1 MASNRQVGRDG
12 THIAL
17 VSLGSEVVRCGLR
30 TMLCELN
37 ALEDVVA
44 SGNFDHS
51 MELLHS
57 GRPTLLVLNYGDEP
71 QQAEKLA
78 STAADVGVQVLL
90 MLRTVSGETLAPVA
104 AVPADGYLL
113 EPTLTREVLMN
124 ALSDLDSGLVPIP
137 HPVARRLLAEVGPAT
152 PPDPLAPSSPVNPTG
167 PVAAVPVREG
177 AEPTTL
183 TDRELQAL
191 SLMVEGLSNKQIAR
205 RLGISEHGAKRHV
218 ANILAKLNCSNRTL
232 AAAVALSRGLVR
244 DPGTSRRARRR

>member
-1 MASNRQVGRDG
+1 MTSNQQAGRNG
-12 THIAL
+12 AHVAL
-17 VSLGSEVVRCGLR
+17 VSLGSEVVRCGLG
-30 TMLCELN
+30 TMLRELD
-37 ALEDVVA
+37 ALDDVLA
-44 SGNFDHS
+44 SGSFDHS

-78 STAADVGVQVLL
+78 STAVGFGVRVLL
-90 MLRTVSGETLAPVA
+90 MLPAATGEMLARVA

-113 EPTLTREVLMN
+113 EPTLTRDVLMS

-137 HPVARRLLAEVGPAT
+137 HPVARKLMAEVGPAD
-152 PPDPLAPSSPVNPTG
+152 PPEPEPIAAPPVHES
-167 PVAAVPVREG
+167 VEQAA
-177 AEPTTL
+177 L
-183 TDRELQAL
+183 TDREMEAL
-191 SLMVEGLSNKQIAR
+191 TLMVEGLSNKQIAR

-244 DPGTSRRARRR
+244 DPGPSRRARRR

>member
-1 MASNRQVGRDG
+1 MGRDG

-37 ALEDVVA
+37 ALDDVVA

-78 STAADVGVQVLL
+78 STAADVGVRVLL
-90 MLRTVSGETLAPVA
+90 MLRTVTGETLAPVA

-113 EPTLTREVLMN
+113 EPTLTRDVLSN

-137 HPVARRLLAEVGPAT
+137 HPVARRLLAEVGPA
-152 PPDPLAPSSPVNPTG
+152 APSAPAASAPVEPVDPAG
-167 PVAAVPVREG
+167 PVAAAPVREG

-191 SLMVEGLSNKQIAR
+191 ALMVEGLSNKQIAR

-218 ANILAKLNCSNRTL
+218 ANILAKLHCSNRTL

-244 DPGTSRRARRR
+244 DPGAARRARRR